1 MIINLS
7 DTIQQG
13 PPKGIVYKSS
23 LLVFYA
29 LFMKNIIAETDAVT
43 SLKELMKTNKKTSF
57 L

>member
-29 LFMKNIIAETDAVT
+29 LFMKNIIAETDVVT
-43 SLKELMKTNKKTSF
+43 SLKELMKTNK
-57 L
+57 